1 MFGLLTAAVCVCL
14 AQGSAESR
22 KAAPATVSG
31 KSLPDEA
38 AGPSPKSHGL
48 TPEKQMLQR
57 AERRAQLQT
66 ELENL
71 ELDEKILELNQQK
84 QKLHD
89 QQRRE
94 QYQRQADLAKFDE
107 KMQDINQERTRLQA
121 EHRRQDQKS
130 QEAIMEFD
138 AKIQELSRQ
147 RQEISFKQRKKQI
160 EQQLQALDGEGPAQ
174 NQRSFRFIW
183 FPGSAWEPMSIRA
196 LPGRTA
202 AQPSAGASHAR
213 HGLLLFHGHEGG
225 EPPGTHSQAEPRN
238 EDQFI

>member
-1 MFGLLTAAVCVCL
+1 MRKTRCGFLSLVALVFGLLAASVWVCL
-14 AQGSAESR
+14 AQGPADSR

-38 AGPSPKSHGL
+38 AGSSSKSSGAITGNRTLDRTAH
-48 TPEKQMLQR
+48 KV
-57 AERRAQLQT
+57 QLQT

-71 ELDEKILELNQQK
+71 RLDEQMLELNQQK

-94 QYQRQADLAKFDE
+94 QYQRQADLAKLDE
-107 KMQDINQERTRLQA
+107 KMQEVNQERTRLQA

-147 RQEISFKQRKKQI
+147 RQEISFKQRKRQI
-160 EQQLQALDGEGPAQ
+160 EQQLQALDGEG
-174 NQRSFRFIW
+174 
-183 FPGSAWEPMSIRA
+183 
-196 LPGRTA
+196 TA
-202 AQPSAGASHAR
+202 PK
-213 HGLLLFHGHEGG
+213 
-225 EPPGTHSQAEPRN
+225 
-238 EDQFI
+238 